1 MDQIQAYVL
10 VSRWWHPNQEKDG
23 TATVPSP
30 GLSLSPDQLRAI
42 IILYFQE
49 RLRLLQSIESLLL
62 VGEGW
67 LGAGAFAEA
76 IEEMLGSL
84 LGASP
89 DLEEVTF
96 QALKD
101 NLEGNGSGAV
111 PGYSAALLA
120 GNQSNGFG
128 GALLGVDDAVFV
140 PGMTATRSGR
150 SSAAEDLAALERNVQ
165 LSILSLIYFYPRK
178 QCSQHRFLELA
189 RLFHTHVFAVPLPQ
203 SESSSELSPLHIS
216 VKLATLLLLE
226 VLALDVDKALQ
237 VIAQGAGPINETTNA
252 FLAPA
257 VKDEINNELRGWYP
271 APSAPHA
278 TIVLVWAAVLTLAGQ
293 HEDAAQHASKAT
305 EANALGALCDVTSP
319 EGLQPAAVDM
329 AGTIVYSA
337 ACTVLTAFTLDPCSG
352 AMSPQQAQQAI
363 EMLCNIFSHHPALC
377 DSFWTGNNRQDQ
389 GDQTLL
395 ANQPIRSFLDS
406 LSSLFPA
413 YSIPLLRLLTA
424 LAAGTG
430 PTAAAAAYSYFSRST
445 ELTWLH
451 QLPHPAIAADPENA
465 LGVVTTAEL
474 DLPGAK
480 GLTLYTHV
488 VGKVLASLD
497 SATGVC
503 GAYPVWVPGW
513 SGSTTPA
520 SSAAMHAVRWHLPAE
535 VDTRPWALLCRTFG
549 AVHALQENCTTI
561 NSTIFEAA
569 LLEVHASLGFIAEVC
584 SKDPGATA
592 VHILR
597 FEVPSPSLSGVG
609 GGGVGG
615 SGGIDNNPMSSST
628 STTTTGRD
636 IISLACQTIATLAD
650 LSSLSQPSSS
660 FSSVISSTLTSCFKL
675 CTAFAPVAA
684 GRVANELLGALGITP
699 LDVSIA
705 ARSPASPPDAPL
717 VTKIVAAEGAA
728 ARYPATGA
736 LLQVVISL
744 LQAGCPSPS
753 LAPLVSFVL
762 QRIAPELNHHWKYE
776 NPAERWLLAERC
788 LTIVRQALLVA
799 PSSSKDSS
807 ANIST
812 SNAIVDA
819 VTAVLQSDSGVTAC
833 VLPLLPPDAAVLEVQ
848 SHSADYRTTSQV
860 EAAEKCCIAWL
871 RLIPVLLPPN
881 RHSNI
886 YNTSTTNNN
895 NGLSPF
901 LLAPAA
907 FLCSGSGGRRPPAA
921 ILLSFL
927 AYPYFAAREKALVVR
942 AMHCF
947 VVAASIV
954 VPEMPLLPL
963 LPEKGAGMAPAAKAA
978 LVDAL
983 APSIARS
990 CEPLFEATCDVLAAA
1005 VMKHPSLV
1013 DALFFESA
1021 LEDGHGGKVCIQLF
1035 FFFFF

>member
-1 MDQIQAYVL
+1 ML
-10 VSRWWHPNQEKDG
+10 VSRWHDQEYG
-23 TATVPSP
+23 TATAPLP
-30 GLSLSPDQLRAI
+30 GLSLSPDHLRAI
-42 IILYFQE
+42 VILYFQE

-76 IEEMLGSL
+76 IEQTLGSL

-89 DLEEVTF
+89 DVEEVTF

-101 NLEGNGSGAV
+101 NLQGNGSGAV
-111 PGYSAALLA
+111 SGYSAALL
-120 GNQSNGFG
+120 GGSQPNGFG
-128 GALLGVDDAVFV
+128 GAIIGVDDAVIV

-150 SSAAEDLAALERNVQ
+150 SSAAEELAALERNVQ

-178 QCSQHRFLELA
+178 QCTQQRFIELA

-203 SESSSELSPLHIS
+203 PELSSNLSPLHIS

-237 VIAQGAGPINETTNA
+237 VIAEDGGPINETTNA

-257 VKDEINNELRGWYP
+257 IKDEINDEVRGWYP
-271 APSAPHA
+271 ASSAPHA
-278 TIVLVWAAVLTLAGQ
+278 AIVLVWAAVLTLAGQ

-305 EANALGALCDVTSP
+305 EANALGALRDLSSP
-319 EGLQPAAVDM
+319 QGLQPAAVDM

-337 ACTVLTAFTLDPCSG
+337 ACTVLTAFTLDPCNGS
-352 AMSPQQAQQAI
+352 MSAQQAQQAVG
-363 EMLCNIFSHHPALC
+363 MLCNIFSHHPALC
-377 DSFWTGNNRQDQ
+377 DSFWNGTNGQDQ
-389 GDQTLL
+389 GEMPL

-430 PTAAAAAYSYFSRST
+430 PTAAAAAFFYFSRNT

-451 QLPHPAIAADPENA
+451 QLPHPAIAANPEDA
-465 LGVVTTAEL
+465 LGMVTTAEL

-480 GLTLYTHV
+480 GLTLYTNV
-488 VGKVLASLD
+488 AGEVLASLD
-497 SATGVC
+497 PTTGVC
-503 GAYPVWVPGW
+503 GAYPVWIPGW
-513 SGSTTPA
+513 SGSTPA
-520 SSAAMHAVRWHLPAE
+520 AAMHAVRWHLPAE

-549 AVHALQENCTTI
+549 ALRALQENCTVS
-561 NSTIFEAA
+561 NSTTIFEAA
-569 LLEVHASLGFIAEVC
+569 LLELNASVGFIAEVC

-597 FEVPSPSLSGVG
+597 FEAPSSSSLSGDGDG
-609 GGGVGG
+609 GGDG
-615 SGGIDNNPMSSST
+615 SDSNPLSA
-628 STTTTGRD
+628 TTTTGRD
-636 IISLACQTIATLAD
+636 VISLACQTIATLAD
-650 LSSLSQPSSS
+650 FSPLPQPSSS
-660 FSSVISSTLTSCFKL
+660 NFSSVCSSTLTSCFKI
-675 CTAFAPVAA
+675 CTAFAPVAG
-684 GRVANELLGALGITP
+684 GRVANEVLGALGITP

-717 VTKIVAAEGAA
+717 VTKLVTAEGTA
-728 ARYPATGA
+728 ARYPATRA
-736 LLQVVISL
+736 LLQLLISL
-744 LQAGCPSPS
+744 LQAGCPSPA
-753 LAPLVSFVL
+753 LAPLVSYVL
-762 QRIAPELNHHWKYE
+762 QRIAPELNHWKYE

-807 ANIST
+807 TDT
-812 SNAIVDA
+812 SAIVAA

-833 VLPLLPPDAAVLEVQ
+833 VLPLLPPDAAVLETQ
-848 SHSADYRTTSQV
+848 SNSADYRTTSQV

-881 RHSNI
+881 VH
-886 YNTSTTNNN
+886 NNN
-895 NGLSPF
+895 HSGMNNSGVSSS

-907 FLCSGSGGRRPPAA
+907 FLCARSDDSRPPAA

-947 VVAASIV
+947 VVAASVV
-954 VPEMPLLPL
+954 VPGMPLLPL
-963 LPEKGAGMAPAAKAA
+963 LPEEGAGIAPAAKAA

-983 APSIARS
+983 APSIANS

-1005 VMKHPSLV
+1005 VLKHPSLV

-1021 LEDGHGGKVCIQLF
+1021 LENGNGGKVGT
-1035 FFFFF
+1035 